1 MKRLF
6 LIDGNSLINRAYYAL
21 PPLTTKDGLYTNAIY
36 GFLMMFYKAMDEY
49 APDYVSVAFDLKA
62 PTFRHKEYKDYKGT
76 RKGMPP
82 ELAMQIQPLKELL
95 DTMGVH
101 RAEIEG
107 FEADDIIGTLS
118 KIGEDEN
125 LEVFILTG
133 DRDALQL
140 ASKTT
145 KILFTKKGISDLE
158 VYDED
163 KVKERYELTPK
174 QFIDLKGLMGDSSDN
189 IPGVAGIGEK
199 TGIKL
204 LKEYDSI
211 ENLILHIDELKGAV
225 KTKMEAG
232 YESAVMSKR
241 LATIVRVIPVEFSL
255 DELLYEKKSG
265 EQLRSLFMKYG
276 FTSLMSKL
284 EYKEEE
290 TSTTDINISYE
301 IEELLQQ
308 NPTEIG
314 LIAAIEDGNILTK
327 RIVRLYLLA
336 DSITYAVEEENIPKL
351 KELLERENV
360 FIYGNNLKREYTA
373 LKPYG
378 ITLPKISFDSQL
390 AQYILNPSEV
400 EQEPEKIGIKYGM
413 PIVSPNLEDL
423 LGKGKKK
430 MSFSMANRV
439 QMDEY
444 FAKILAIISHCK
456 TKMLDMIQEEDTKFL
471 FEKIE
476 LPLMKVL
483 GEMEYLGIAVNE
495 DVLCELEQE
504 FAKLIVQYEQ
514 EIYDLAGEE
523 FNINSPKQLG
533 VVLFEKLQLPVIKKT
548 KTGYSTGAE
557 ILEKLYDKHPIIS
570 KILSYR
576 QVSKLQS
583 TYVIGLL
590 SLINPTSKR
599 IHSTFNQT
607 LTTTGRISSLEPN
620 LQNIPVRTEM
630 GRELRKVFVA
640 KEGYVLVDA
649 DYSQIELRVLAHM
662 AQEKKM
668 IEGFHGSMDIH
679 TKTASEVFSV
689 PVEEV
694 TKELRSAA
702 KAVNFGIVYGIS
714 DFGLSNNLNIT
725 KKQAKEY
732 IDLYFARYPG
742 IKTYM
747 DTIVKEV
754 EELGYS
760 TTLCG
765 RRRYIPEIKSS
776 NFIVKNMGKRLA
788 MNTPIQGSAADIIK
802 IAMNRVFEW
811 LKTEKIDAEL
821 VLQVHDELLLEVR
834 EDDAKYVRDKV
845 IELMEGAWSMD
856 VPLKVD
862 ATIGDSWYETK

>member
-6 LIDGNSLINRAYYAL
+6 LIDGNSLVNRAYYAL

-36 GFLMMFYKAMDEY
+36 GFLMMFYKAMEEY

-76 RKGMPP
+76 RKGMPS

-118 KIGEDEN
+118 KIGEEEG

-163 KVKERYELTPK
+163 KVIERYELTPK

-204 LKEYDSI
+204 LKEYDSV

-225 KTKMEAG
+225 KTKMEAE

-241 LATIVRVIPVEFSL
+241 LATIVRSIPVEFSL
-255 DELLYEKKSG
+255 DELLYENKSG
-265 EQLRSLFMKYG
+265 EDLRNLFMEYG

-284 EYKEEE
+284 EYKDE
-290 TSTTDINISYE
+290 TLATDITISYDR
-301 IEELLQQ
+301 EELMKR

-327 RIVRLYLLA
+327 RISRLYLLVESTA
-336 DSITYAVEEENIPKL
+336 YAVEEENIPQL
-351 KELLERENV
+351 KELLERDGI

-390 AQYILNPSEV
+390 AQYILNPAEV
-400 EQEPEKIGIKYGM
+400 EQEPEKIGVKYGM
-413 PIVSPNLEDL
+413 PTVSPTLEDL

-430 MSFSMANRV
+430 MSFSMVDRGNV
-439 QMDEY
+439 DEY
-444 FAKILAIISHCK
+444 FAKVLMMISHCK
-456 TKMLDMIQEEDTKFL
+456 NKMQDMIQEEDTKFL

-495 DVLCELEQE
+495 EVLCELEQE
-504 FAKLIVQYEQ
+504 FAKLIVQYER

-533 VVLFEKLQLPVIKKT
+533 IVLFEKLQLPVLKKT

-583 TYVIGLL
+583 TYVVGLL

-599 IHSTFNQT
+599 VHSTFNQT

-649 DYSQIELRVLAHM
+649 DYSQIELRVLAHI

-725 KKQAKEY
+725 KKQAQEY

-747 DTIVKEV
+747 DTVVKEV

-765 RRRYIPEIKSS
+765 RRRYIPEMKSS

-788 MNTPIQGSAADIIK
+788 MNTPIQGTAADIIK

-811 LKTEKIDAEL
+811 LNAEKVDAAL

-834 EDDAKYVRDKV
+834 KEDAERVRDKV
-845 IELMEGAWSMD
+845 IELMEGAWDMD

-862 ATIGDSWYETK
+862 ATIGDSWFETK